1 MSIPE
6 EVVIFGRTY
15 EIRDVTPIHCA
26 EGVVGAASYRDGAIY
41 LDQTV
46 DAALGLTTL
55 WHEAI
60 HIAQQ
65 EILGE
70 ADEAQARWISLFVH
84 TFLAQNPEI
93 VESYAEELHASQGD
107 DDLD

>member
-1 MSIPE
+1 MQLPE

-15 EIRDVTPIHCA
+15 AIRDVTPIHCA
-26 EGVVGAASYRDGAIY
+26 EGIVGAASYRDGAIY
-41 LDQTV
+41 LDQSV
-46 DAALGLTTL
+46 DTALSLTTL
-55 WHEAI
+55 WHEAV

-84 TFLAQNPEI
+84 TFLVQNPDI
-93 VESYAEELHASQGD
+93 VEQYGYQENDFED
-107 DDLD
+107 DEP